1 MSHASQR
8 PSKYWVMAKRE
19 SQWVRLGDYIKQIDR
34 WNTDLKYGLDDIR
47 GVSNTK
53 EMMPTKANMEGRD
66 LSTFQVL
73 MPGEF
78 IFNRR
83 TTRNGERIGLGY
95 NMDDR
100 AYIFTEDYVSFAVK
114 EGLLPTYLYLFF
126 CRDEFDRY
134 VRYHSWGSA
143 TEFFNWEEMCEVK
156 IPLPLI
162 DDKPDMKRQQEVVDA
177 WQGLRKMK
185 EQNEQLAAPLFQLC
199 RSYME
204 NLKKNCKF
212 VELREYIEN
221 VDERNYNNQ
230 YNLDDLK
237 GLSVEK
243 TFIDSKANMDGVSLS
258 AYKVV
263 APSHFCF
270 VTVTSRNSDKIT
282 IALNNRNMSYI
293 VSSSYEVFRVINV
306 ETINPHFLLLWF
318 KRPEFDRYARFHS
331 WGSAREAFSYEDM
344 EKVKIPLPDLA
355 TQQAIVNIYH
365 CAEEAKRIAAEADKL
380 SREICP
386 ALMQHIIHEAET
398 NDNQ

>member
-1 MSHASQR
+1 
-8 PSKYWVMAKRE
+8 MAKRE
-19 SQWVRLGDYIKQIDR
+19 SRWVRLGDYIKQIDR

-114 EGLLPTYLYLFF
+114 EGMLPTYLYLFF

-156 IPLPLI
+156 IPLPFI
-162 DDKPDMKRQQEVVDA
+162 DDEPDMKRQQEVVDA

-185 EQNEQLAAPLFQLC
+185 EQNEQLAAPLFQIC

-204 NLKKNCKF
+204 NLKRNCEFVQISNFIESFDVRNGASSASDSDLQVCGINKNKEFMPTVADITSVDLSKYKLLSNNEFAFSGMQTGRDECIRIALHKGKEPILISPAYTTF
-212 VELREYIEN
+212 RLTHEDELLPEYFYLFFCRPEMDRYGWFISDSS
-221 VDERNYNNQ
+221 VRA
-230 YNLDDLK
+230 NLDW
-237 GLSVEK
+237 
-243 TFIDSKANMDGVSLS
+243 
-258 AYKVV
+258 
-263 APSHFCF
+263 P
-270 VTVTSRNSDKIT
+270 R
-282 IALNNRNMSYI
+282 
-293 VSSSYEVFRVINV
+293 
-306 ETINPHFLLLWF
+306 FL
-318 KRPEFDRYARFHS
+318 AIQ
-331 WGSAREAFSYEDM
+331 
-344 EKVKIPLPDLA
+344 IPLPDLA

-365 CAEEAKRIAAEADKL
+365 CAEETKRIAAEADKL

-386 ALMQHIIHEAET
+386 ALMQHIIHEAEK
-398 NDNQ
+398 NN

>member
-1 MSHASQR
+1 
-8 PSKYWVMAKRE
+8 MAKRE
-19 SQWVRLGDYIKQIDR
+19 SRWVRLGDYIKQIDR

-53 EMMPTKANMEGRD
+53 QMMPTKANMEGRD

-95 NMDDR
+95 NMDDH
-100 AYIFTEDYVSFAVK
+100 AYIFTEDYVSFTVK

-156 IPLPLI
+156 IPLPFI
-162 DDKPDMKRQQEVVDA
+162 DDEPDVRRQQEVVDA

-185 EQNEQLAAPLFQLC
+185 EQNEQLAEPLFQLC

-204 NLKKNCKF
+204 KIKQESLQVPLHNILEPYDKACGNNKAVVSGVNIEKEFIESHANLANTDISMYSS
-212 VELREYIEN
+212 VLPYYYATNLMHIGR
-221 VDERNYNNQ
+221 DERLPIAINHSGKELVVTNAYSVFKIKDDKHNVALEEYVFLFFMSKNTDRLAWF
-230 YNLDDLK
+230 YTDGSVRGNLQEK
-237 GLSVEK
+237 RFLSIE
-243 TFIDSKANMDGVSLS
+243 
-258 AYKVV
+258 
-263 APSHFCF
+263 
-270 VTVTSRNSDKIT
+270 
-282 IALNNRNMSYI
+282 
-293 VSSSYEVFRVINV
+293 
-306 ETINPHFLLLWF
+306 
-318 KRPEFDRYARFHS
+318 
-331 WGSAREAFSYEDM
+331 
-344 EKVKIPLPDLA
+344 IPLPDLA

-386 ALMQHIIHEAET
+386 ALMQHIIHEAEK
-398 NDNQ
+398 NN

>member
-1 MSHASQR
+1 
-8 PSKYWVMAKRE
+8 MAKRE
-19 SQWVRLGDYIKQIDR
+19 SRWVRLGDYIKQIDR
-34 WNTDLKYGLDDIR
+34 WNTDLKYGFDDIR

-73 MPGEF
+73 MPSEF

-95 NMDDR
+95 NMDDH

-114 EGLLPTYLYLFF
+114 EGMLPTYLYLFF

-143 TEFFNWEEMCEVK
+143 TEFFNWEEMCKVK
-156 IPLPLI
+156 IPLPFI
-162 DDKPDMKRQQEVVDA
+162 DGEPDMKRQQEVVDA

-204 NLKKNCKF
+204 NLKRDNEYVEIGKYIKNIDNRNLDLKLKEDS
-212 VELREYIEN
+212 VVGLSTSKVIIETKAN
-221 VDERNYNNQ
+221 LEGVNLSGYKIMIPYSFAYVCDTSRRGDKVSLAMNNSEKDLLVSSISEVFITDER
-230 YNLDDLK
+230 L
-237 GLSVEK
+237 
-243 TFIDSKANMDGVSLS
+243 
-258 AYKVV
+258 
-263 APSHFCF
+263 
-270 VTVTSRNSDKIT
+270 
-282 IALNNRNMSYI
+282 
-293 VSSSYEVFRVINV
+293 
-306 ETINPHFLLLWF
+306 NPHFLLLWF

-386 ALMQHIIHEAET
+386 ALMQHVIHEAET
-398 NDNQ
+398 NDKQ

>member
-1 MSHASQR
+1 
-8 PSKYWVMAKRE
+8 MAKRE
-19 SQWVRLGDYIKQIDR
+19 SRWIRLGDYIKQIDR

-53 EMMPTKANMEGRD
+53 QMMPTKANMEGRD

-156 IPLPLI
+156 IPLPFI
-162 DDKPDMKRQQEVVDA
+162 DDEPDMKGQQEVVDA

-204 NLKKNCKF
+204 NLKRDNEYVEIGKYIKNIDNRNLDLKLKEDS
-212 VELREYIEN
+212 VVGLSTSKVIIETKAN
-221 VDERNYNNQ
+221 LEGVNLSGYKIMIPYSFAYVCDTSRRGDKVSLAMNNSEKDLLVSSISEVFITDER
-230 YNLDDLK
+230 L
-237 GLSVEK
+237 
-243 TFIDSKANMDGVSLS
+243 
-258 AYKVV
+258 
-263 APSHFCF
+263 
-270 VTVTSRNSDKIT
+270 
-282 IALNNRNMSYI
+282 
-293 VSSSYEVFRVINV
+293 
-306 ETINPHFLLLWF
+306 NPHFLLLWF

-386 ALMQHIIHEAET
+386 ALVQHIIHEAET
-398 NDNQ
+398 NDKQ